1 MFMATLDEFID
12 QNLRPSERDV
22 PYGVDFRNCGGY
34 AVMITPD
41 GKYSAHRLGILN
53 AIVEFLDN
61 PKFSAASESFEQGL
75 LQVERMEPFL
85 IFKGNDVMREAV
97 SYGLLALSPKEGS
110 YERIKG
116 AVDDLYSKFQ
126 AFQDA
131 LPEKRKSNHGIKDIR
146 ARIEKIKGAE
156 TPKETMRLISEESNE
171 LAQEVVS
178 YIPSWVERVWHLK
191 MPDEYNTLKSA
202 YDTLRDACRSVNYWV
217 HVPEGLKQN
226 TFLKK
231 VDVNRVPV
239 DRQGLFITDT
249 PDELK
254 ALAGIF
260 SEETDFH
267 QNILYRGPVND
278 NIQPAI
284 DALRKSNHFVVCE
297 QIQGP
302 AQYREW
308 LEGN

>member
-1 MFMATLDEFID
+1 MATLDEFID

-22 PYGVDFRNCGGY
+22 PYGVDFRDCGGD
-34 AVMITPD
+34 AVMITPG
-41 GKYSAHRLGILN
+41 GKYRAYPLGIIN
-53 AIVEFLDN
+53 AIVEYFDN
-61 PKFSAASESFEQGL
+61 PKHSADSESFERL
-75 LQVERMEPFL
+75 LQVGRMDPFL
-85 IFKGNDVMREAV
+85 IFKSNDMMREAV
-97 SYGLLALSPKEGS
+97 SFGLLALNPKDGS

-156 TPKETMRLISEESNE
+156 TPEETMRLISEEGNE
-171 LAQEVVS
+171 LAQEVVG
-178 YIPSWVERVWHLK
+178 YVPSWVERVWHLK
-191 MPDEYNTLKSA
+191 MPDEYNALKSA
-202 YDTLRDACRSVNYWV
+202 YDTLRDACRSANYWV

-226 TFLKK
+226 TFLKHVH
-231 VDVNRVPV
+231 VDKVPV
-239 DRQGLFITDT
+239 DRQSLFITDT

-254 ALAGIF
+254 AFAGIF

-267 QNILYRGPVND
+267 KNILYRGPVNED
-278 NIQPAI
+278 IQPAI

-302 AQYREW
+302 TQYREW
-308 LEGN
+308 LEREGN